1 VQLTLWTKSVKTV
14 LKPLPFALVLVLVYQ
29 LVAQKQTHS
38 ALLGDVRATVTQVRE
53 ASAEELT
60 RYKLHP
66 RTGYHA
72 VLVFVTFK
80 NIGNYPSCTELHEW
94 LRVKQ
99 EYEYPRAFAWSALKV
114 PNPHNLPATEE
125 SSGAF
130 GFEVKDGTQPAV
142 LKLIRNTLGETMC
155 VEMQHREKAISG
167 PQTAIL
173 SLQGMSEK

>member
-1 VQLTLWTKSVKTV
+1 V
-14 LKPLPFALVLVLVYQ
+14 LKTLTFALVRLLAHQ
-29 LVAQKQTHS
+29 PAAQKQTHS
-38 ALLGDVRATVTQVRE
+38 ALLGDVRATVTQARE
-53 ASAEELT
+53 ASGEELT

-66 RTGYHA
+66 RAGYHA

-99 EYEYPRAFAWSALKV
+99 GYEYPRAFAWSALKV

-125 SSGAF
+125 SSGPF
-130 GFEVKDGTQPAV
+130 GFEIKDGTQPAT

-155 VEMQHREKAISG
+155 VEMQHRGKGISG
-167 PQTAIL
+167 PETALL
-173 SLQGMSEK
+173 SLQGLQEN

>member
-1 VQLTLWTKSVKTV
+1 MTYRTTSAVRLVTFTLVPV
-14 LKPLPFALVLVLVYQ
+14 FALELI
-29 LVAQKQTHS
+29 AQRQTHS

-53 ASAEELT
+53 ASGEELT

-66 RTGYHA
+66 RAGYHA

-80 NIGNYPSCTELHEW
+80 NVGQYPSCTELHEW
-94 LRVKQ
+94 LRVK
-99 EYEYPRAFAWSALKV
+99 EGYEYPRAFVWSALRR

-130 GFEVKDGTQPAV
+130 GFEVKDGTRPVV

-155 VEMQHREKAISG
+155 IEMQHREKAISG

-173 SLQGMSEK
+173 SLQGIPEKSD